1 MISLLVLF
9 YRYDWSCME
18 REMTT
23 RDVLKEKVGVC
34 RQYVQIFSEM
44 CQLANIKVKSLRGFA
59 KGHTYIPGMASKLFS
74 VEQFVRSKENEA

>member
-1 MISLLVLF
+1 
-9 YRYDWSCME
+9 
-18 REMTT
+18 MTT

-59 KGHTYIPGMASKLFS
+59 KGHTYIPGIAFFYIPGT
-74 VEQFVRSKENEA
+74 VGAA